1 MQLRRMLN
9 SSRLQWKLHQQAAVV
24 AAPAGCMDSA
34 HVYHVA
40 HSACSAVAAANAT
53 SGGHPLACSS
63 TCTGPK
69 QLVCGLQIADVWSC
83 GVMLYIML
91 AAAYPFGRP
100 EDERLKPSRKMH
112 VMLQV
117 GLSLGCTCP
126 AQIHTPLA
134 SCLLSAHSL
143 HTDIA
148 PLEHLGST
156 CLFA

>member
-1 MQLRRMLN
+1 MQL
-9 SSRLQWKLHQQAAVV
+9 QQKLEPATAAELL
-24 AAPAGCMDSA
+24 AGCKGS
-34 HVYHVA
+34 
-40 HSACSAVAAANAT
+40 
-53 SGGHPLACSS
+53 PLACSHYML
-63 TCTGPK
+63 GPE
-69 QLVCGLQIADVWSC
+69 LPVSDLQIADVWSC

-126 AQIHTPLA
+126 AHILSTPCLHV
-134 SCLLSAHSL
+134 SCLLSGCQHTAHTAL
-143 HTDIA
+143 A
-148 PLEHLGST
+148 LLEQLGLT